1 MPQRAVVGLH
11 FEIRRVHRIRPSWR
25 RIISLRRHYQRRG
38 AQSPPSAKPAW
49 ITFIIRLPLSPW
61 PPCQGWSSLRRPRPH
76 AAQAAPPTSRKATYR
91 SRTATA
97 GLGRKQSE
105 SARADPRTECVCRSG
120 QWISAEPIED
130 EATKRTTASATALA
144 SRTSSGRRSGS
155 GAPWA
160 ATRAAGQRVSVAT

>member
-38 AQSPPSAKPAW
+38 AQSPAKRQARLDHIHNPPPL
-49 ITFIIRLPLSPW
+49 ITLAPLS
-61 PPCQGWSSLRRPRPH
+61 GWSSLRRPRPH

-97 GLGRKQSE
+97 GLGREEPSE
-105 SARADPRTECVCRSG
+105 PGIKRQIITTSAANIGIGTDERVQRSRPG
-120 QWISAEPIED
+120 GEFSAGVKI
-130 EATKRTTASATALA
+130 AASAGAAPVRGTPL
-144 SRTSSGRRSGS
+144 SR
-155 GAPWA
+155 
-160 ATRAAGQRVSVAT
+160 Q